1 MPAAERFHLAS
12 RIDRWVLANAINWLM
27 ARGSGDTEIDLLCIN
42 LSGQSVG
49 DRSFHYYACEMLSL
63 AGHLLCEK
71 ICIEITETAAITN
84 LADASLFIDQLS
96 HLGVKIALDD
106 FGAGASSFG
115 YLKHL
120 SVNLLKIDGQFITG
134 LLDDPLDDVAVRCF
148 IDVARVRSLKTI
160 AEWVDKPE
168 ILARVRALGIDYAQG
183 FLLHKPMPIELVL
196 PSS

>member
-1 MPAAERFHLAS
+1 
-12 RIDRWVLANAINWLM
+12 
-27 ARGSGDTEIDLLCIN
+27 
-42 LSGQSVG
+42 
-49 DRSFHYYACEMLSL
+49 L
-63 AGHLLCEK
+63 AGHSLCAK

-84 LADASLFIDQLS
+84 LTDASLFIDKLS
-96 HLGVKIALDD
+96 QLGVKVALDD

-148 IDVARVRSLKTI
+148 IDVARVRGLKTI

-168 ILARVRALGIDYAQG
+168 ILDRVRALGIDYAQG
-183 FLLHKPMPIELVL
+183 FLLHKPMPIELAI
-196 PSS
+196 PSL